1 MVYLNPAASC
11 MGGTGLYRHLP
22 TELER
27 VPPVPDHTIRELA
40 DRLELSDGFF
50 NSAEGYDNFQNS
62 MIFNPLFANRENA
75 YINDGNAYWGTAL
88 PHADATQSSD
98 HFRRALFP
106 LTTHSIRPV
115 HAGLPGESGFLF
127 QSAAQALTRAGPP

>member
-11 MGGTGLYRHLP
+11 MGGTGLYHHLP

-75 YINDGNAYWGTAL
+75 YINDGNAY
-88 PHADATQSSD
+88 
-98 HFRRALFP
+98 
-106 LTTHSIRPV
+106 
-115 HAGLPGESGFLF
+115 
-127 QSAAQALTRAGPP
+127 